1 MAESAPDFLLL
12 GMRVRFLIAGLL
24 LLTVPAQPA
33 AAATTVFASSIFS
46 ASGSVLAPGN
56 ALGAA
61 NGASA
66 QILRVAGGSNLVLQL
81 SQATTGL
88 NTILNGQRQ
97 TLGSNV
103 QVAIGAIIGGVATFS
118 ANSALPAGLGSLHT
132 FDLSAA
138 CSAISVTGC
147 SLLRISVNG
156 APGSGFL
163 LDGIS
168 GVAAA
173 PEPAAWALMLLGF
186 GAVAWRL
193 KRQRAAPAFA
203 QAN

>member
-1 MAESAPDFLLL
+1 MSGRVRLLL
-12 GMRVRFLIAGLL
+12 AGLL
-24 LLTVPAQPA
+24 LAMSAAQPA
-33 AAATTVFASSIFS
+33 AAATTVFAGSVFGS
-46 ASGSVLAPGN
+46 SGSVVAPGN
-56 ALGAA
+56 ALGSA
-61 NGASA
+61 NGSSA
-66 QILRVAGGSNLVLQL
+66 QILRVPGGSNLILQF

-88 NTILNGQRQ
+88 STIINGQRL
-97 TLGSNV
+97 TGGSNV
-103 QVAIGAIIGGVATFS
+103 QIAIGEIIGGIATFS
-118 ANSALPAGLGSLHT
+118 VNFALPAGLGSLHT
-132 FDLSAA
+132 LDLSAA
-138 CSAISVTGC
+138 CSAISVNGC

-193 KRQRAAPAFA
+193 KRQRATPAFA